1 MLVYILIKKI
11 GFNSNLS
18 IQNVSLFI
26 FHFQHLAAIVRFY
39 LSIRYIIQ
47 NTDYDTDIYLF
58 TSKDV
63 LTITWFLDF

>member
-26 FHFQHLAAIVRFY
+26 FHFQHLAVIVRFY
-39 LSIRYIIQ
+39 LSINQIY
-47 NTDYDTDIYLF
+47 NTKYRL
-58 TSKDV
+58 
-63 LTITWFLDF
+63 